1 MMNIQI
7 PDNKS
12 MEHILSQLIQLQ
24 QKPAPFT
31 PGEALFWDDP
41 HISSQ
46 MLEAHLN
53 PDVGAASRQ
62 PVTIDRSVKWM
73 IETLGLKPGDSILDL
88 GCGPGLYASRFA
100 RAGLQ
105 VTGVDYSRRSITY
118 AKNYAEENKLD
129 IRYHYQNY
137 LELKDENQY
146 EAVFLIY
153 GDFCPLNPDQR
164 SALLRNVH
172 RALKPGGWFVLDV
185 TTRECRKKHGVKNGW
200 YATESG
206 FWKPGPHLVLENGFD
221 YSEQSIWLDQY
232 IVIEPDAKV
241 SVYRNWFQDYTPE
254 SITDELSQAGF
265 AVESLWGDLTGTRY
279 TPGSEWIGLV
289 ASRL

>member
-1 MMNIQI
+1 MNIHT
-7 PDNKS
+7 PDNNSVKQ
-12 MEHILSQLIQLQ
+12 IITQLSELQ

-46 MLEAHLN
+46 MLQAHLN
-53 PDVGAASRQ
+53 PDIAAASRQ

-73 IETLGLKPGDSILDL
+73 IKTLGLKPGDSILDL

-105 VTGVDYSRRSITY
+105 VTGVDYSRRSIEY

-146 EAVFLIY
+146 EAAFLIY
-153 GDFCPLNPDQR
+153 GDFCPLSPAQR
-164 SALLRNVH
+164 LTLLRNVH
-172 RALKPGGWFVLDV
+172 RALRPGGWFVLDV

-200 YATESG
+200 YTVESG
-206 FWKPGPHLVLENGFD
+206 FWKPGPHLVLEEGFD
-221 YSEQSIWLDQY
+221 YPEQSIWLDQY
-232 IVIEPDAKV
+232 TVIEADGKV
-241 SVYRNWFQDYTPE
+241 SVYRNWFQDYTPD
-254 SITDELSQAGF
+254 SITAELSQADF
-265 AVESLWGDLTGTRY
+265 LVESLWGDLTGTPY
-279 TPGSEWIGLV
+279 TPENEWIGLV
-289 ASRL
+289 TSRK